1 MTFPF
6 TRYDLEDWLITR
18 VAELAGEPADAID
31 PDRPMQAYGLTSIM
45 AVTIAADLED
55 LLGVAVDATVTWDF
69 RPSGNLRHISAM
81 PFRAVRFRSILRP
94 PTALRAYPGRKDL
107 TA

>member
-1 MTFPF
+1 MTFPS

-55 LLGVAVDATVTWDF
+55 LLGIAVDATVTWDYPTIGELAAHLCNAVPG
-69 RPSGNLRHISAM
+69 RPVPEHPA
-81 PFRAVRFRSILRP
+81 P
-94 PTALRAYPGRKDL
+94 AYPAWSL
-107 TA
+107 TTETARC